1 MTGFWTCGPF
11 KEIQDRREKINF
23 RMEQTAKFM
32 DILED
37 LKQVEERILSGSL
50 EEKYIGLMM
59 KTQIERDLNTILGI
73 KEDEREETD
82 TEILGEAILESL
94 TRPTEE

>member
-1 MTGFWTCGPF
+1 MKGFWTCGPF
-11 KEIQDRREKINF
+11 KEAEDRRERAQF
-23 RMEQTAKFM
+23 RMEQMDKFL
-32 DILED
+32 DILKNLEIIED
-37 LKQVEERILSGSL
+37 KIMSGSL

-59 KTQIERDLNTILGI
+59 KADVEQDLNIILGI
-73 KEDEREETD
+73 ENERKETD